1 MSAVP
6 SLPESL
12 TVGSDAPH
20 EDVLRRIDSANHAST
35 NGVQNGHGTKPKT
48 TAANA
53 ETPSPP
59 PAPSTPTA
67 PFTLHQAP
75 VENFRPVRV
84 IVVGAG
90 YSGVYL
96 GIRLPERLRNVR
108 LRIYEK
114 NAGVGGTWWENRYP
128 GCACD
133 IPSHSYQYSFEPNTQ
148 WSSLYAPAREIQAYI
163 ERTARKYGADR
174 FVRLGHEVRECRF
187 DRRAG
192 VWRVRVAELA
202 TGRVFVDE
210 AEVLISARGN
220 LNTAAWPEI
229 DGLESFEG
237 EVMHSA
243 RWNENYDF
251 TNKRVGVIGSGSSA
265 IQIVPNLQKL
275 PGTQLSCFI
284 RSKTWI
290 SPPFGQDM
298 WDKLGLTGFTIP
310 DDMKAK
316 FRSDPEHYHKF
327 RLAIEEDANSIHAV
341 TIRGT
346 PMNVEAKHAFED
358 HMRRRLAARPDIF
371 AALLPSF
378 SPGCRRLTPGPGF
391 LEALTE
397 PNVAFVTDP
406 IARIEPRGVRTNDGT
421 LHELDAL
428 VCATGFHVSA
438 PPPFPVIVD
447 DDEVDPPA
455 TGSSSSTTTIN
466 TTGAPPQSPPRR
478 LSDHWR
484 ARATSYL
491 SLATDGFPNLFLM
504 LGPNS
509 AIGSG
514 SLTTMIERVG
524 DYVVRCVR
532 KLQRDNIRCMEPHPR
547 RVRDFTQ
554 YVDAYFAGTVFAEE
568 CRSWYRSKGGG
579 SGGGAVTGLWPGSTN
594 HCVEALRSP
603 RWEDWVYEYVG
614 EGEGDADGDEE
625 VNRMAWLGDGWSQ
638 KQRDG
643 EDLAFY
649 LYPEFLDKPVP
660 GRPEDK
666 EEYRVRPFA
675 Y

>member
-12 TVGSDAPH
+12 TVRNDAPH
-20 EDVLRRIDSANHAST
+20 EDVLRRIDSANHAT
-35 NGVQNGHGTKPKT
+35 NGLNGHASK
-48 TAANA
+48 
-53 ETPSPP
+53 
-59 PAPSTPTA
+59 PTA
-67 PFTLHQAP
+67 SAHAEPSSAAFTLRQAP
-75 VENFRPVRV
+75 VENFRPLRV

-96 GIRLPERLRNVR
+96 GIRLPERLRNVQ

-114 NAGVGGTWWENRYP
+114 NDGIGGTWWENRYP

-133 IPSHSYQYSFEPNTQ
+133 IPSHSYQYSFEPNKD
-148 WSSLYAPAREIQAYI
+148 WSSLYAPAAEIQAYI

-174 FVRLGHEVRECRF
+174 FIRLGHEVKECRF
-187 DRRAG
+187 DPRAG
-192 VWRVRVAELA
+192 VWTVRVEEVG
-202 TGRVFVDE
+202 TGRVFEDE
-210 AEVLISARGN
+210 AEVLVSARGN
-220 LNTAAWPEI
+220 LNTVAWPNI
-229 DGLESFEG
+229 DGLNSFEG

-243 RWNENYDF
+243 RWNEQYDF
-251 TNKRVGVIGSGSSA
+251 TNKRVGVIGAGSSA
-265 IQIVPNLQKL
+265 IQIIPRLQNL

-290 SPPFGQDM
+290 SPPFGQEM

-310 DDMKAK
+310 DDLKAK
-316 FRSDPEHYHKF
+316 FKSDPEHYHKF
-327 RLAIEEDANSIHAV
+327 RLAVEEDANSIHAV

-346 PMNVEAKHAFED
+346 PMNVGAKKAFED
-358 HMRRRLAARPDIF
+358 HMRQRLAAKPEIF
-371 AALLPSF
+371 DALLPSF

-397 PNVAFVTDP
+397 PNVSFITDP
-406 IARIEPRGVRTNDGT
+406 ITGIEPRGVRTKDGK
-421 LHELDAL
+421 LHGIDAL

-447 DDEVDPPA
+447 D
-455 TGSSSSTTTIN
+455 TTKQ
-466 TTGAPPQSPPRR
+466 TTRTLR
-478 LSDHWR
+478 DHWR
-484 ARATSYL
+484 RRATSYL
-491 SLATDGFPNLFLM
+491 SLATDGFPNLFMM

-514 SLTTMIERVG
+514 SLTMMIESTG

-532 KLQRDNIRCMEPHPR
+532 KLQRDNVRSMAPDPR

-568 CRSWYRSKGGG
+568 CRSWYRTNDGDGDEG
-579 SGGGAVTGLWPGSTN
+579 RITGLWPGSTN
-594 HCVEALRSP
+594 HCIEALRSP
-603 RWEDWVYEYVG
+603 RWEDFVYEYVG
-614 EGEGDADGDEE
+614 EDGEEG
-625 VNRMAWLGDGWSQ
+625 NRMAWLGDGWSQ

-649 LYPEFLDKPVP
+649 LYPEFLDQPVP
-660 GRPEDK
+660 GRPEEK
-666 EEYRVRPFA
+666 ELYKVRPFS

>member
-12 TVGSDAPH
+12 TVRSDAPH
-20 EDVLRRIDSANHAST
+20 EDVLRRIDSANHAT
-35 NGVQNGHGTKPKT
+35 NGLNGHASKPT
-48 TAANA
+48 TSAHAKPSSASLPNSAA
-53 ETPSPP
+53 
-59 PAPSTPTA
+59 
-67 PFTLHQAP
+67 FTLRQAP
-75 VENFRPVRV
+75 VENFRPLRV

-96 GIRLPERLRNVR
+96 GIRLPERLRNVQ

-114 NAGVGGTWWENRYP
+114 NDGIGGTWWENRYP

-133 IPSHSYQYSFEPNTQ
+133 IPSHSYQYSFEPNKD
-148 WSSLYAPAREIQAYI
+148 WSSLYAPAAEIQAYI

-174 FVRLGHEVRECRF
+174 FIRLGHEVKKCRF
-187 DRRAG
+187 DPRAG
-192 VWRVRVAELA
+192 VWTVRVEEVG
-202 TGRVFVDE
+202 TGRVFEDE
-210 AEVLISARGN
+210 AEVLVSARGN
-220 LNTAAWPEI
+220 LNTVAWPNI
-229 DGLESFEG
+229 DGFKSFEG

-243 RWNENYDF
+243 RWNEQYDF

-265 IQIVPNLQKL
+265 IQIIPRLQKL

-290 SPPFGQDM
+290 SPPFGQEM
-298 WDKLGLTGFTIP
+298 WDKLGLTGFIIP
-310 DDMKAK
+310 DELKAK
-316 FRSDPEHYHKF
+316 FKSDPEHYHKF
-327 RLAIEEDANSIHAV
+327 RLAVEEDANSIHDV

-346 PMNVEAKHAFED
+346 PMNVGAKKAFED
-358 HMRRRLAARPDIF
+358 HMRQRLAAKPEIF
-371 AALLPSF
+371 DALLPSF

-397 PNVAFVTDP
+397 PNVSFITDP
-406 IARIEPRGVRTNDGT
+406 ITGIEPRGVRTKDGK
-421 LHELDAL
+421 LHGIDAL

-447 DDEVDPPA
+447 A
-455 TGSSSSTTTIN
+455 SSSSSSQNDPTKTTKQSTKQS
-466 TTGAPPQSPPRR
+466 TTRTLR
-478 LSDHWR
+478 DHWR
-484 ARATSYL
+484 HRATSYL
-491 SLATDGFPNLFLM
+491 SLATDGFPNLFMM

-514 SLTTMIERVG
+514 SLTMMIESTG
-524 DYVVRCVR
+524 DYIVRCVR
-532 KLQRDNIRCMEPHPR
+532 KIQRDNVRSMAVNPR

-568 CRSWYRSKGGG
+568 CRSWYRSGHDGRI
-579 SGGGAVTGLWPGSTN
+579 TGLWPGSTN
-594 HCVEALRSP
+594 HCIEALRSP
-603 RWEDWVYEYVG
+603 RWEDFVYEYVG
-614 EGEGDADGDEE
+614 EDGGDGEEG
-625 VNRMAWLGDGWSQ
+625 NRMAWLGDGWSQ

-649 LYPEFLDKPVP
+649 LYPEFLDQPVP
-660 GRPEDK
+660 ERPEEK
-666 EEYRVRPFA
+666 ELYKVRPFS

>member
-12 TVGSDAPH
+12 TVRSDAPH
-20 EDVLRRIDSANHAST
+20 EDVLRRIDSANHAT
-35 NGVQNGHGTKPKT
+35 NGLNGHANKPT
-48 TAANA
+48 TSAHAEPSSTSLPNSAA
-53 ETPSPP
+53 
-59 PAPSTPTA
+59 
-67 PFTLHQAP
+67 FTLRQAP
-75 VENFRPVRV
+75 VENFRPLRV

-96 GIRLPERLRNVR
+96 GIRLPERLRNVQ

-114 NAGVGGTWWENRYP
+114 NDGIGGTWWENRYP

-133 IPSHSYQYSFEPNTQ
+133 IPSHSYQYSFEPNKD
-148 WSSLYAPAREIQAYI
+148 WSSLYAPAAEIQAYI

-174 FVRLGHEVRECRF
+174 FIRLGHEVKECR
-187 DRRAG
+187 
-192 VWRVRVAELA
+192 
-202 TGRVFVDE
+202 
-210 AEVLISARGN
+210 
-220 LNTAAWPEI
+220 
-229 DGLESFEG
+229 
-237 EVMHSA
+237 
-243 RWNENYDF
+243 YDF

-265 IQIVPNLQKL
+265 IQIIPRLQKL

-290 SPPFGQDM
+290 SPPFGQEM

-310 DDMKAK
+310 DELKAK
-316 FRSDPEHYHKF
+316 FKSDPEHYHKF
-327 RLAIEEDANSIHAV
+327 RLAVEEDANSIHDV

-346 PMNVEAKHAFED
+346 PMNVGAKKAFED
-358 HMRRRLAARPDIF
+358 HMRQRLAAKPEIF
-371 AALLPSF
+371 DALLPSF

-397 PNVAFVTDP
+397 PNVSFITDP
-406 IARIEPRGVRTNDGT
+406 ITGIEPRGVRTKDGK
-421 LHELDAL
+421 LHGIDAL

-447 DDEVDPPA
+447 DPSNSSQNDP
-455 TGSSSSTTTIN
+455 TKTKTKQSTTRTL
-466 TTGAPPQSPPRR
+466 R
-478 LSDHWR
+478 DHWR
-484 ARATSYL
+484 HRATSYL
-491 SLATDGFPNLFLM
+491 SLATDGFPNLFMM

-514 SLTTMIERVG
+514 SLTMMIESTG
-524 DYVVRCVR
+524 DYIVRCVR
-532 KLQRDNIRCMEPHPR
+532 KIQRDNVRSMAVNPR

-568 CRSWYRSKGGG
+568 CRSWYRSGHDGRI
-579 SGGGAVTGLWPGSTN
+579 TGLWPGSTN
-594 HCVEALRSP
+594 HCIEALRSP
-603 RWEDWVYEYVG
+603 RWEDFVYAYVG
-614 EGEGDADGDEE
+614 EDGGDGEEG
-625 VNRMAWLGDGWSQ
+625 NRMAWLGDGWSQ

-649 LYPEFLDKPVP
+649 LYPEFLDEPVP
-660 GRPEDK
+660 GRPEEK
-666 EEYRVRPFA
+666 ELYKVRPFS